1 MRQERYYLNIMKWR
15 VRPSKLSGTIAIPP
29 SKSHTIRAL
38 LIATL
43 ADGVSVIRR
52 PLLRGDGASAIG
64 AARSLGAEIDF
75 QGDVLTVKGTGSDFN
90 RGQEFFDMG
99 NSGTSTNLFASA
111 AALGTKKRRLDGDN
125 SLRSRPFKP
134 VLEALKGLG
143 VNYTLEAPP
152 RDLPFTIQGPIKGG
166 TTSVDGISSQFVS
179 SLLLTC
185 PLIKSGDTTFT
196 VYNLHEQPYIE
207 LTLWWLKKQNIR
219 FDCSDDYLRFH
230 IPGNQAYTPFDMEVP
245 GDFSSATFAATGAA
259 ICGSEVTLTG
269 IDFSDPQG
277 DKGVFEIIKKA
288 GGLVKIAQNSA
299 SVNGGGPLTGTSID
313 LNAMPDALPA
323 LSVLACASR
332 GSTAIVNVA
341 QARIKETDRIKVMA
355 EELSKMGAS
364 ITERPDGLIIGQ
376 SRLRGAV
383 VNGHDDHR
391 VVMALALAGMI
402 AEGETIIETAEAAEV
417 TYPTFVEDFKAIG
430 ADITII

>member
-1 MRQERYYLNIMKWR
+1 VPNKERYLFTIMKWK

-75 QGDVLTVKGTGSDFN
+75 KGDVLTVKGTGSDFN

-111 AALGTKKRRLDGDN
+111 AALGTKMRRIDGDN

-143 VNYTLEAPP
+143 VKYTLEAPP
-152 RDLPFTIQGPIKGG
+152 GDLPFTIQGPVKGG
-166 TTSVDGISSQFVS
+166 KTTVDGISSQFVS

-185 PLIKSGDTTFT
+185 PLIKTGDTTFT

-219 FDCSDDYLRFH
+219 FECSDDYSRFF

-259 ICGSEVTLTG
+259 MCGSEVTLTG

-277 DKGVFEIIKKA
+277 DKGIFDVIKKA
-288 GGLVKIAQNSA
+288 GSQFKTTQTSA
-299 SVNGGGPLTGTSID
+299 SVSGKGLLVGKEID

-323 LSVLACASR
+323 LSVLACASQ
-332 GSTAIVNVA
+332 GTTSIFNVA
-341 QARIKETDRIKVMA
+341 QARIK
-355 EELSKMGAS
+355 
-364 ITERPDGLIIGQ
+364 
-376 SRLRGAV
+376 
-383 VNGHDDHR
+383 
-391 VVMALALAGMI
+391 
-402 AEGETIIETAEAAEV
+402 
-417 TYPTFVEDFKAIG
+417 
-430 ADITII
+430 